1 MKITLNGQNKELATS
16 QNLHQIIEQF
26 CKQSKH
32 VIAEVNGHII
42 KSPRWTAT
50 TIKNGD
56 TIELVSF
63 VGGG

>member
-16 QNLHQIIEQF
+16 QNLHQIIEQC

-42 KSPRWTAT
+42 KSPR
-50 TIKNGD
+50 
-56 TIELVSF
+56 
-63 VGGG
+63 